1 MAEEDDCGS
10 HDLDRDALCRLTDA
24 ELQERLEVLRAEELR
39 RLGCAGADP
48 KRARFYQQTEKLA
61 SLGILTRGLAHEF
74 NNLFSGVIAHCD
86 YSLRSGDAET
96 RVRALEIALAQTR
109 QASILVKNL
118 QRFARQDRGKYGVH
132 DPVELVARTA
142 DLLAPSLRTKGI
154 RARRRFDPIEPFF
167 LDPVG
172 VQQLIL
178 NLLANAMQATRKGG
192 ELEISL
198 EERDD
203 LCVLTVRDWG
213 RGISEEDLD
222 QIFTPFFS
230 TKGVYA
236 RRDSER
242 QMPGTGLGLA
252 VSFGIVRRH
261 GGTIEVASKLGEGAA
276 FTVKLPVRRPEG
288 DGGEGQV
295 AAEASSGGGAFLTA
309 EPELDAGA
317 AS

>member
-1 MAEEDDCGS
+1 MAEGGPEDLGV
-10 HDLDRDALCRLTDA
+10 HDPDRDALGRLSDA
-24 ELQERLEVLRAEELR
+24 ELQERLEALRAEELR
-39 RLGCAGADP
+39 RLGRAGSDP

-96 RVRALEIALAQTR
+96 RVRALEIALSQTR

-118 QRFARQDRGKYGVH
+118 QRFARQDRGKYGIH

-154 RARRRFDPIEPFF
+154 RARRHLEAVKPFF

-172 VQQLIL
+172 LQQLIL
-178 NLLANAMQATRKGG
+178 NLLANAMQASRKGG
-192 ELEISL
+192 EIEISL
-198 EERDD
+198 KEEDE
-203 LCVLTVRDWG
+203 LCVLTVQDWG
-213 RGISEEDLD
+213 RGIPEEDLD

-236 RRDSER
+236 RREAER

-261 GGTIEVASKLGEGAA
+261 GGTIEVASRVGEGTA
-276 FTVKLPVRRPEG
+276 FTVKLPVRR
-288 DGGEGQV
+288 
-295 AAEASSGGGAFLTA
+295 STA
-309 EPELDAGA
+309 EV
-317 AS
+317 ASTSMATARVEVDEGTAQ